1 MGVGVKEGKEGRGQ
15 PAHLT
20 NSHAR
25 VRNKEQGDFFILER
39 WALLRTGE
47 NQSLFLHELPA
58 ALSKVI
64 EFCQHPLQLQRTA
77 ES

>member
-1 MGVGVKEGKEGRGQ
+1 MGGGVEEGKEGRGQ
-15 PAHLT
+15 PACLT
-20 NSHAR
+20 ATRESGI
-25 VRNKEQGDFFILER
+25 RNKGIFSSWKGGLYYRLEKTR
-39 WALLRTGE
+39 
-47 NQSLFLHELPA
+47 SLFLHELPA